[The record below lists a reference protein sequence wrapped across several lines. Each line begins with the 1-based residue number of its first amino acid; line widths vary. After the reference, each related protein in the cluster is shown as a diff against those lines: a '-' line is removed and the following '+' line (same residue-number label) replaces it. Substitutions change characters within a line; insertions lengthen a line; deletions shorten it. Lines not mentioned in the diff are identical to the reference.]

1 MTRIRKYFKVKIPTM
16 KVNLFNED
24 NYIQM
29 GGLGHSRS
37 RKYSRRLNRWKDNL
51 MEYSIPCCSCCFTL
65 NGVFRRRK
73 LNIFGYVYNKSLRSN
88 LLDEE
93 ENIGSSDVSLL
104 PPSANEMGS
113 LKNNVTD
120 NQSDCVIEDPNQPDY
135 VIVEDGNNQCDCP
148 VSNSSQSEETN
159 EPLFK
164 YSTQSISP
172 EIVVIPTD
180 TPELIKRFPRRRSSS
195 PCLGKMS
202 NLRVRYGSRSSND
215 DVNSSQSDCSTE
227 TISQSDLST
236 YLVIES
242 QEEKKTRRS
251 SSPCFGRRNEFMV
264 YREQRL
270 SFFSSE
276 ATSRGRSYSQRYDLC
291 SSPRL
296 AEVCSPRARSKTF
309 DTINEHPKRDSNSPV
324 ARRRRISVKSTA
336 VRKHSSRSTTPRQ
349 RRKTV
354 STYTPAFNQYNG
366 SDGHLSSAVTPSRR
380 LSVAVGR
387 KTSTTFQRKQRR
399 CSEPF
404 LLDSLSLQGLGGAG
418 NNKWNRKQSTSNG
431 RVKRRLS
438 TAGVLPASSKQKLQA
453 LAKDELLA
461 SLNVPLSNA
470 PEITVD
476 DEEVLDELVDSE
488 NEAIEESDEKKA
500 QIEKE
505 RRETKRLLIIE
516 EILET
521 EKNYISC
528 LGTLDLV
535 FRSHLKDANIIT
547 EKDLNSLFPSHLQDI
562 KQAHAL
568 FMEDLEERMNNDDW
582 RGIIGDIFAK
592 MTSASVNLLEMY
604 TMYVNSF
611 PKAIST
617 LSKCTRSSGKFRK
630 FLEDC
635 YENPVVERLDLPSFL
650 LSPVQR
656 LPRYI
661 LLLRE
666 LLKYT
671 DEDHPDCYFISQAMK
686 EMESL
691 ISSLNSSI
699 HQSMEFYSASETRR
713 KKMSRQ
719 FTSKKRK
726 QRASSTILRNNKNMK
741 PVSEN
746 KSDNDQGYCSFGE
759 RKDESPEDE
768 SGRKPRSSSTLKNHP
783 GKRSMSV
790 ISNASDDSTKQVIRR
805 KNDLQLTG
813 RNTDTRK
820 SWRRSIGAVF
830 SHLWSNKDGEETSSQ
845 MDTSDN
851 LDITSLNENRGSQ
864 DHIDGIPSNSTPY
877 NRKNSSVKRKHA
889 IALPSPMIEEVDSS
903 SDSPRLAMENSVLD
917 GNENIQQINTLVENT
932 TLNDTEIST
941 SPVGEMDIPLCVVS
955 DDDCDRKNSTES
967 ERSNTA
973 SPSSLKTPPSPQN
986 FRRNGRLRGSAGPVF
1001 KSIFQKNS
1009 TKMQKTVS
1017 MDALNTNKYSE
1028 QDDKKKQRA
1037 LKKRNKELHKS
1048 ATVIAQRTTVESG
1061 YPIVKSLSSCNI
1073 SHEDSQSVSSSETI
1087 SSKTSG
1093 SVKEEQDGGENY
1105 VITENNNKFVKSKTE
1120 RKSKIFKTLKSFVGK
1135 K

>member
-1 MTRIRKYFKVKIPTM
+1 MNSKRTNQEALPMETDAINCSIE
-16 KVNLFNED
+16 NNED
-24 NYIQM
+24 DDDVFKRYYSTNDVLLRVPSYKRTANF
-29 GGLGHSRS
+29 SPERS
-37 RKYSRRLNRWKDNL
+37 RKRLSTSSNDITKAEIVENKLISSMKPPNSLNLSLSESRERLDLFSPDPRDTSVLSFIESRPQVLNQYSSEPRGAFNVDSKTRLNSSLPDPREPPSIQRPNQLNLSLPVSTEPQPKKLLHRSMSSKVERKCYQQRMATAPTTPLFSPTTPQRQKRFRTPTVSRTPTLSLRHAALNRTFSVRTPTKPVMLRRLNS
-51 MEYSIPCCSCCFTL
+51 ETGGSISQL
-65 NGVFRRRK
+65 H
-73 LNIFGYVYNKSLRSN
+73 
-88 LLDEE
+88 
-93 ENIGSSDVSLL
+93 
-104 PPSANEMGS
+104 
-113 LKNNVTD
+113 
-120 NQSDCVIEDPNQPDY
+120 
-135 VIVEDGNNQCDCP
+135 
-148 VSNSSQSEETN
+148 SSQLNRTYSGF
-159 EPLFK
+159 FK
-164 YSTQSISP
+164 RNRAVSTCTIAQTPTLKRNGSVR
-172 EIVVIPTD
+172 IVSSKV
-180 TPELIKRFPRRRSSS
+180 KR
-195 PCLGKMS
+195 C
-202 NLRVRYGSRSSND
+202 
-215 DVNSSQSDCSTE
+215 
-227 TISQSDLST
+227 
-236 YLVIES
+236 
-242 QEEKKTRRS
+242 
-251 SSPCFGRRNEFMV
+251 
-264 YREQRL
+264 
-270 SFFSSE
+270 
-276 ATSRGRSYSQRYDLC
+276 
-291 SSPRL
+291 
-296 AEVCSPRARSKTF
+296 
-309 DTINEHPKRDSNSPV
+309 H
-324 ARRRRISVKSTA
+324 STA
-336 VRKHSSRSTTPRQ
+336 SLQ
-349 RRKTV
+349 RRK
-354 STYTPAFNQYNG
+354 
-366 SDGHLSSAVTPSRR
+366 
-380 LSVAVGR
+380 VAVGR